1 MQKRT
6 NYTAL
11 FFLCTTIVLAIGL
24 FISRKN
30 SKPRIYDSS
39 TIMTRI
45 AYIQDL
51 ALVKYNYAGV
61 IGYKDYMKLLNINIP
76 LTDKYFLLKYNG
88 YIKAGIDFNE
98 IQVNVINA
106 KTVHVSIPRPKIMDT
121 VIDNNSIQVY
131 NESENAFNPIKI
143 SDFNEAVSREKKRMI
158 DDAQKQ
164 GIYKEA
170 TRHAKMV
177 LTSLLR
183 EMGFEEIKITEEIRI
198 PQPN

>member
-1 MQKRT
+1 MRKKISYIT
-6 NYTAL
+6 L
-11 FFLCTTIVLAIGL
+11 FFLCTTILLGVLL
-24 FISRKN
+24 FISRRN
-30 SKPRIYDSS
+30 NRPRCYDSS
-39 TIMTRI
+39 TIMTRV

-88 YIKAGIDFNE
+88 YIKAGIDFKD
-98 IQVNVINA
+98 VHVDVINA
-106 KTVHVSIPRPKIMDT
+106 KSVHISIPRPKIMDT

-131 NESENAFNPIKI
+131 NESDNAFNPIKI

-158 DDAQKQ
+158 EEAEKQ

-170 TRHAKMV
+170 TQQAKLV

-183 EMGFEEIKITEEIRI
+183 EMGFEDIKITEEIRI